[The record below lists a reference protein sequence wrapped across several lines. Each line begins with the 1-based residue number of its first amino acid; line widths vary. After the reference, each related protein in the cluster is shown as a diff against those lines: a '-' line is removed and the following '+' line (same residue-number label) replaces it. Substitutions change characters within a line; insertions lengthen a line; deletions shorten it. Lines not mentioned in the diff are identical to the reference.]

1 MSFASSLKV
10 RVRIQFSTAHTC
22 LLIRITSIT
31 TLRWIM
37 HSLIG
42 TSSEMYKG
50 IMYDKSTGVF
60 NGKIYVRLDAQRQQ
74 LSAEFK
80 YCCIK
85 GATINTKPEL
95 EIYADDVKCS
105 HGCTVGQFDEEAM
118 FYLNARGI
126 DDESA
131 KSLLV
136 QAYIGDVLNSVTFE
150 EIKNEVVRLYS
161 ERHGWL

>member
-1 MSFASSLKV
+1 
-10 RVRIQFSTAHTC
+10 
-22 LLIRITSIT
+22 
-31 TLRWIM
+31 
-37 HSLIG
+37 
-42 TSSEMYKG
+42 MYKG

-60 NGKIYVRLDAQRQQ
+60 NGKIYVRLDAQKTAAFQQ
-74 LSAEFK
+74 NSNIVAS
-80 YCCIK
+80 K

-136 QAYIGDVLNSVTFE
+136 QAYIGDVLDSVKFE

>member
-1 MSFASSLKV
+1 
-10 RVRIQFSTAHTC
+10 
-22 LLIRITSIT
+22 
-31 TLRWIM
+31 
-37 HSLIG
+37 
-42 TSSEMYKG
+42 
-50 IMYDKSTGVF
+50 
-60 NGKIYVRLDAQRQQ
+60 
-74 LSAEFK
+74 
-80 YCCIK
+80 
-85 GATINTKPEL
+85 
-95 EIYADDVKCS
+95 
-105 HGCTVGQFDEEAM
+105 M